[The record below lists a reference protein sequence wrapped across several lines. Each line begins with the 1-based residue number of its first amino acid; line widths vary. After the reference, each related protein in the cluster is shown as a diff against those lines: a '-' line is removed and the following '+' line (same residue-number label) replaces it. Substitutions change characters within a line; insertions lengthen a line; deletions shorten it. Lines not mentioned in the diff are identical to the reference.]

1 MIGPGRMLCKGG
13 CPDDG
18 SLQARGQ
25 AAKDAVR
32 MGLLW
37 GKPAFKH
44 QGRGWAQTP
53 DGVIFQPI
61 WPRSPHPRT
70 VSLQFQP
77 AFRAGRSELSR
88 PNILFLVWSLE
99 ELKMHR
105 LWENK
110 HCASLPLYT
119 GQGSRLQGGLLQAG
133 LGLGVCLSA
142 FLGVSSPASLA
153 LTGQWP
159 ASLG

>member
-88 PNILFLVWSLE
+88 PNILFLVWSQSPVSKVSSLSS
-99 ELKMHR
+99 
-105 LWENK
+105 
-110 HCASLPLYT
+110 ASPARNCT
-119 GQGSRLQGGLLQAG
+119 ARWFQHVGSVVGLLRFKSCPYHLRA
-133 LGLGVCLSA
+133 V
-142 FLGVSSPASLA
+142 
-153 LTGQWP
+153 WP
-159 ASLG
+159 